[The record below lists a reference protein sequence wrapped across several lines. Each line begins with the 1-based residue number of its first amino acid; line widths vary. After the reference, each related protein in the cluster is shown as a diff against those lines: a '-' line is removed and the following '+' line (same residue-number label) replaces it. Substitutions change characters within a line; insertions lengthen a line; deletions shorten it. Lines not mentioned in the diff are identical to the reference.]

1 MLDFVAHIHF
11 FLELDKMQVELE
23 KLVKLVEKHAHAK
36 WIANSKTQITV
47 FPMGMLIR
55 KRFINANVF
64 LFWWQAPSMYAPFP
78 PSMCR
83 SVVDY

>member
-36 WIANSKTQITV
+36 WIA
-47 FPMGMLIR
+47 
-55 KRFINANVF
+55 
-64 LFWWQAPSMYAPFP
+64 
-78 PSMCR
+78 
-83 SVVDY
+83 